1 MQLWSYWIGVWISF
15 GAIVALCWK
24 KNTKSTWPLVLT
36 LVAFAGFTQI
46 QDVTEIST
54 RLFDF
59 RFQRVQAD
67 IKQLQK
73 ITALLVQS
81 IQDQDDYGG
90 ALGGV
95 PAETRDRHKQAMLAI
110 LSEMDV
116 DPAVVA
122 EVKQRAHD
130 DDVRDYA
137 AGIENYVAFQLLKGD
152 LQKGQAWQD
161 AFHKLPG
168 LPEVSPDDIQRLLSK
183 FGVGDDFVQ
192 KLIRDYRFYLQNGT
206 QRDPA
211 TWENRSHWPGNE

>member
-15 GAIVALCWK
+15 GAIIALSWK
-24 KNTKSTWPLVLT
+24 EKSKSTWPLVLT
-36 LVAFAGFTQI
+36 LVAFAGLTQI
-46 QDVTEIST
+46 HDITEIST
-54 RLFDF
+54 RFFDF
-59 RFQRVQAD
+59 RFLRVQSD
-67 IKQLQK
+67 IKQLQQ

-95 PAETRDRHKQAMLAI
+95 PAEIRDHHKQAMLTI
-110 LSEMDV
+110 LSKMDM

-122 EVKQRAHD
+122 EVKQRARD

-137 AGIENYVAFQLLKGD
+137 AGIENYVAFQLLKGNP
-152 LQKGQAWQD
+152 QKEQAWQD
-161 AFHKLPG
+161 DFHKLPG
-168 LPEVSPDDIQRLLSK
+168 IPEVSPNDMQRLLSK

-192 KLIRDYRFYLQNGT
+192 NLISDYRFYLQTGT

-211 TWENRSHWPGNE
+211 TWENRSHWPGND